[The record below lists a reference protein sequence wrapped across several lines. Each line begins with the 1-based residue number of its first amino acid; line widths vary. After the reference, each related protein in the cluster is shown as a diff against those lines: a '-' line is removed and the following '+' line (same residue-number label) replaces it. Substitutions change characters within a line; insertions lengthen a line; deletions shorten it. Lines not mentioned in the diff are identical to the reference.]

1 MSNVES
7 DALAI
12 GETVKHVEQIMD
24 KRYEKK
30 DRNVSGLFLVID
42 EFAALRIALGKKEFT
57 EVNDSLRRII
67 LMGRAAN
74 IHIVMSL
81 QRPETSVLDGAIRDN
96 YPVRIG
102 LGNLKDENY
111 KMVFGVTKDDSVLHR
126 EIGQGYISIND
137 VIESYE
143 SPWVEL
149 PWDSIEENN
158 EE

>member
-1 MSNVES
+1 
-7 DALAI
+7 
-12 GETVKHVEQIMD
+12 
-24 KRYEKK
+24 
-30 DRNVSGLFLVID
+30 
-42 EFAALRIALGKKEFT
+42 
-57 EVNDSLRRII
+57 
-67 LMGRAAN
+67 MGRAAN

>member
-1 MSNVES
+1 M
-7 DALAI
+7 A
-12 GETVKHVEQIMD
+12 
-24 KRYEKK
+24 
-30 DRNVSGLFLVID
+30 
-42 EFAALRIALGKKEFT
+42 
-57 EVNDSLRRII
+57 
-67 LMGRAAN
+67 
-74 IHIVMSL
+74 L
-81 QRPETSVLDGAIRDN
+81 QRPETSVLDGTIRDN
-96 YPVRIG
+96 YSIRIG